1 MPEAPV
7 GANKASVLSVEAA
20 LQLSA
25 GLHWLAIEQYAAQAA
40 HFKRWGYPKLA
51 EEAEADAEEERG
63 HLDAVLGRLEFYDI
77 SPSYE
82 HDKPEW
88 PRHDYEGILAA
99 NYTLELKAM
108 NAERGN
114 VIVARGAGDELSAL
128 VFADLLAGSE
138 EAVAKIEATRKKI
151 DQIGLDNYLSAKI

>member
-7 GANKASVLSVEAA
+7 GYPQASVLSVEAA

-25 GLHWLAIEQYAAQAA
+25 GLHWLAIEQYAAQAV

-63 HLDAVLGRLEFYDI
+63 HLKAVLGRLEFYDI

-82 HDKPEW
+82 HDKPDW

-99 NYTLELKAM
+99 NYALELKAIGV
-108 NAERGN
+108 ERGN

-128 VFADLLAGSE
+128 VFAELLAGSE
-138 EAVAKIEATRKKI
+138 EAVAKIEGVRRQI
-151 DQIGLDNYLSAKI
+151 DQIGLDNLLAAKI